1 MLVNKSDVMRKALL
15 GSLFLYS
22 FLFSAACKK
31 KATGV
36 AEAPLPATTTV
47 SSPDLKMR
55 ISPNT
60 TAAEIGRLTRGET
73 VKIVQRSADSVQVG
87 NLNAY
92 WYKVT
97 TASGLTGWV
106 YGAHLAIEADES
118 ELKAASEESEKKL
131 KAAVI
136 GRWNISTIQGEL
148 TPDYVFVRPNGQ
160 IEFGTNRKGQQYG
173 KYTIEI
179 KDGIAHI
186 IIADIKKPNMTDL
199 KAKMIG
205 STLVFTGVM
214 KDTEYKLTFAEESTD
229 TVRDPSNKKAA
240 EAQAPA
246 AAGTP

>member
-15 GSLFLYS
+15 GSFLIYS
-22 FLFSAACKK
+22 IVFSAACKK
-31 KATGV
+31 KPTDA

-60 TAAEIGRLTRGET
+60 TAVEIGRLTRGET

-97 TASGLTGWV
+97 NSSGLTGWV

-118 ELKAASEESEKKL
+118 ELKTASEEAEKKL
-131 KAAVI
+131 KEAMI
-136 GRWNISTIQGEL
+136 GRWNVSTITGEL
-148 TPDYVFVRPNGQ
+148 TPDFVFLRSNGQ
-160 IEFGTNRKGQQYG
+160 IEFGTNRKGQQFG
-173 KYTIEI
+173 KYTIEF
-179 KDGIAHI
+179 KDNVAHVI
-186 IIADIKKPNMTDL
+186 VTDIKKPNMTDL

-214 KDTEYKLTFAEESTD
+214 KDTDYKLTFAEESTD
-229 TVRDPSNKKAA
+229 SSGGQAPKTAA
-240 EAQAPA
+240 PAPA
-246 AAGTP
+246 APGTP